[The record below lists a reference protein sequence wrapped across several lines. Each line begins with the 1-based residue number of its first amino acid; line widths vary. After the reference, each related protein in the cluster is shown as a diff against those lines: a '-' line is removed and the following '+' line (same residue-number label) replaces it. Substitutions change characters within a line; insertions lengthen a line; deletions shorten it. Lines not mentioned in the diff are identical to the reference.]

1 MRHGEAMIL
10 RRIVVVGTTGSG
22 KSMLAASLAARLR
35 LPQIELDGLHWGPQW
50 TPVGRDIFRARVA
63 AAVAGECWVAAG
75 NYGVGRDLLWP
86 RADAL
91 VWLDYP
97 LALNF
102 WRLTR
107 RSLRRIVTREEL
119 WAGNRE
125 TFRNQFLSRDSVYVW
140 AARSHARH
148 RREFAVLL
156 ADPAYAHLAAMRHT
170 SPRDTARWLATLAV
184 SNR

>member
-1 MRHGEAMIL
+1 MTL
-10 RRIVVVGTTGSG
+10 RRIVVISTTGSG
-22 KSMLAASLAARLR
+22 KSTLAASLAARLR
-35 LPQIELDGLHWGPQW
+35 LPQVELDALHWGQRW
-50 TPVGRDIFRARVA
+50 TPVGRDLFRARVA
-63 AAVAGECWVAAG
+63 AATAGECWVVAG
-75 NYGVGRDLLWP
+75 NYGVIRD
-86 RADAL
+86 L

-125 TFRNQFLSRDSVYVW
+125 TFRAQFLSRDSLYVW

-148 RREFAVLL
+148 RREFTALL
-156 ADPAYAHLAAMRHT
+156 ADPAYAHLAAMRHA
-170 SPRDTARWLATLAV
+170 SPRDTARWLATLPV